1 MDSSSSS
8 KVRKFAVPQLRWA
21 TANYELCR
29 KVKAKLDA
37 VNIKACRPTQSWEN
51 EWDLTKPLLVWLMQ
65 ETAERAK
72 RYLPRSL
79 QNARLRR
86 VERAKQRQVPG
97 SDPRVSYKL
106 MLSPEQIKALKSS
119 SHQKGIDV
127 GGDSGQLEQLELAP
141 VDVYDRFQRYLLSL
155 HPDTYAPLPTSLR
168 WVPLS

>member
-1 MDSSSSS
+1 
-8 KVRKFAVPQLRWA
+8 
-21 TANYELCR
+21 
-29 KVKAKLDA
+29 
-37 VNIKACRPTQSWEN
+37 
-51 EWDLTKPLLVWLMQ
+51 MQ

-106 MLSPEQIKALKSS
+106 ILSPEQIKALKSS

-155 HPDTYAPLPTSLR
+155 HPAFVLFSFRPFNPVNIKPNQNCTDS
-168 WVPLS
+168 